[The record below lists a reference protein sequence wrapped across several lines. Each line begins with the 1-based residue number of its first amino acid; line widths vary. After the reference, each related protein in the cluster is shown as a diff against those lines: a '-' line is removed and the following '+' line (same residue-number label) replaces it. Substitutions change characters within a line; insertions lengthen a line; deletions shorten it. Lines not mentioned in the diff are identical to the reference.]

1 MRRLVPCTS
10 ILDLASGSGAMLARF
25 RDIGYIQLYVVE
37 SNTARFQLAGI
48 NPLAIDLNAD
58 PAF

>member
-1 MRRLVPCTS
+1 
-10 ILDLASGSGAMLARF
+10 MLAKF

-37 SNTARFQLAGI
+37 SNTAKFQLVGI